1 MKTKKSKR
9 KLRLGALLLSLCLI
23 MGLMPATVFAADA
36 ITLPVRTLEEGE
48 MDYSAAPELTAAF
61 IPDVAVS
68 VGEFSEFQ
76 GLAIDYVNPM
86 NPEWYGP
93 VSEGYDIQV
102 EYTVGIPLEG
112 YSESS
117 LSGTLTVP
125 LPEGYD
131 GSSAR
136 IKGGAAASSYTAAT
150 VSFPIT
156 LEAEMD
162 YGTASMF
169 GLLIEYKAAQAGSDT
184 TPTPDDSE
192 TEGDSTD
199 SGDTTPTPDDS
210 ETEGDST
217 DSGDTTPAPDD
228 NETEDGSPDSGD
240 ATPAPDNR
248 EETNA
253 SPANREVVLD
263 WNSVQNEVQTKVAE
277 VAANSSIENVNMNFV
292 SNVDT
297 QVPVQVLNSIQGK
310 SVTLA
315 FHSGNGVAL
324 SVSGENLKNVD
335 LSQIQTLDLTTA
347 SDVNKI
353 PDSLVASKN
362 AVASR
367 QVSAKAAGEYSVDV
381 NLHVGMGSENAGK
394 YAHLYRYDETAKA
407 LEYCG
412 SFQIVKNGQAMFALD
427 RGGEYLVTVTA
438 DMISENV

>member
-169 GLLIEYKAAQAGSDT
+169 GLLIEYKAAQAGS
-184 TPTPDDSE
+184 
-192 TEGDSTD
+192 
-199 SGDTTPTPDDS
+199 DTTPTPDDS

-438 DMISENV
+438 DMISEKV

>member
-169 GLLIEYKAAQAGSDT
+169 GLLIEYKAAQAGS
-184 TPTPDDSE
+184 
-192 TEGDSTD
+192 
-199 SGDTTPTPDDS
+199 DTTPTPDDS

>member
-86 NPEWYGP
+86 NPEWYDP

-169 GLLIEYKAAQAGSDT
+169 GLLIEYKAAQAGS
-184 TPTPDDSE
+184 
-192 TEGDSTD
+192 
-199 SGDTTPTPDDS
+199 DTTPTPDDS